1 MLLMDEKRYR
11 GHPAGFYIQIFK
23 GEKEEI
29 SEGVGIFITCLDIAA
44 WGACMA

>member
-1 MLLMDEKRYR
+1 MKRDIVV
-11 GHPAGFYIQIFK
+11 IQLDFIFKIFK

-44 WGACMA
+44 WSACMA